1 MACAEVATVKA
12 KAVTATNLIIGFS
25 IFPFDEK
32 DAPTA
37 SHGWDASARL
47 LGAPAGR
54 EKTGMSRPHHTFCG
68 WEVSSARVTASI
80 CRRPIDSSV
89 FERCAWMKT
98 IDLPVLRSDPRTR
111 SSS

>member
-12 KAVTATNLIIGFS
+12 KAVTATNLIIVFS

-54 EKTGMSRPHHTFCG
+54 EKTGMSRPLTHFVAGRCRAH
-68 WEVSSARVTASI
+68 VSQPRYVAGPLT
-80 CRRPIDSSV
+80 PLFSSDG
-89 FERCAWMKT
+89 AWMKT

>member
-1 MACAEVATVKA
+1 MACAEVAKAKA
-12 KAVTATNLIIGFS
+12 KAVTATNLIIVFS

-54 EKTGMSRPHHTFCG
+54 EKTGTK
-68 WEVSSARVTASI
+68 WTASSARRGAYRCVM
-80 CRRPIDSSV
+80 RPLV
-89 FERCAWMKT
+89 
-98 IDLPVLRSDPRTR
+98 
-111 SSS
+111 